1 MNGWLIIFAMSS
13 MTGGIW
19 GSFAQVPAAMFA
31 SALFGALFVLALC
44 ARAVRGMVC

>member
-1 MNGWLIIFAMSS
+1 MNGWLIIFATSS

-19 GSFAQVPAAMFA
+19 GSSAHSPAVIFA
-31 SALFGALFVLALC
+31 SGLFGALFVLALC